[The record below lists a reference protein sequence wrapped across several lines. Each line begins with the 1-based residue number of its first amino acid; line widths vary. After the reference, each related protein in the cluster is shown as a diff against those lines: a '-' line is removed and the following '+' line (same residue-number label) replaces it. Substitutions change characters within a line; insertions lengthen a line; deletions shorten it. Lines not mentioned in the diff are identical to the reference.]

1 MANLDAPQGFTPTRH
16 LAGGVIRTNAYEIA
30 NGSGT
35 SIFTGDAVQ
44 LLTNGTITL
53 MANDTKPIGV
63 FAGCEYTDQSTGDV
77 KFLKVWTA
85 STTVKTNSAVKAYV
99 YDDPDITFSIQCDGT
114 FANTDVG
121 LNSNVTLT
129 AGNTAFGYSKQE
141 ITVSTF
147 AATNTLP
154 IRILRLIDEPSNV
167 VGANA
172 DVEVYINNHQLRA
185 NTAGI

>member
-1 MANLDAPQGFTPTRH
+1 MANLDAPQGFIPMRH
-16 LAGGVIRTNAYEIA
+16 MSGGVIRTNAYEIA

-35 SIFTGDAVQ
+35 SIFSGDLVQ

-53 MANDTKPIGV
+53 MANDTKPIGA
-63 FAGCEYTDQSTGDV
+63 FYGCGYTDQATGDV

-85 STTVKTNSAVKAYV
+85 STTVKTNSSVIAYV
-99 YDDPDITFSIQCDGT
+99 YDDPDITFKVQCDGT

-129 AGNTAFGYSKQE
+129 AGNTEFGYSKQE

-147 AATNTLP
+147 AVTATLP
-154 IRILRLIDEPSNV
+154 IRILRLIDEPSNA
-167 VGANA
+167 VGAA
-172 DVEVYINNHQLRA
+172 AKVEVFINNHQLRA
-185 NTAGI
+185 NSAGI

>member
-1 MANLDAPQGFTPTRH
+1 MANLDAPQGFTPVRH
-16 LAGGVIRTNAYEIA
+16 IAGGVIRTNAYEIA

-53 MANDTKPIGV
+53 MANNTKPIGV
-63 FAGCEYTDQSTGDV
+63 FAGCEYTDQATGDV

-121 LNSNVTLT
+121 LNANVLLT
-129 AGNTAFGYSKQE
+129 AGNTDFGYSKQE
-141 ITVSTF
+141 LTVSTF
-147 AATNTLP
+147 AVTATLP
-154 IRILRLIDEPSNV
+154 MRILRLIDEPSNA

-172 DVEVYINNHQLRA
+172 KVEVYINNHLLRA

>member
-99 YDDPDITFSIQCDGT
+99 YDDPDITFSVQCDGT

-129 AGNTAFGYSKQE
+129 AGNTEFGYSKQE
-141 ITVSTF
+141 LTVSTF
-147 AATNTLP
+147 AATATLP
-154 IRILRLIDEPSNV
+154 MRILRLIDEPSNA
-167 VGANA
+167 VGAA
-172 DVEVYINNHQLRA
+172 AKVEVFINNHQLRA
-185 NTAGI
+185 NSAGI

>member
-53 MANDTKPIGV
+53 MANDTKPVGV
-63 FAGCEYTDQSTGDV
+63 FAGCEYTDQATGDV

-99 YDDPDITFSIQCDGT
+99 YDDPDIIFSIQCDGT
-114 FANTDVG
+114 FANADVG

-129 AGNTAFGYSKQE
+129 AGNTDFGYSKQE

-147 AATNTLP
+147 AVTATLP
-154 IRILRLIDEPSNV
+154 IRILRLIDEPGNV
-167 VGANA
+167 VGAA
-172 DVEVYINNHQLRA
+172 SKVEVYINNHQLRA

>member
-1 MANLDAPQGFTPTRH
+1 MAN
-16 LAGGVIRTNAYEIA
+16 N
-30 NGSGT
+30 
-35 SIFTGDAVQ
+35 
-44 LLTNGTITL
+44 
-53 MANDTKPIGV
+53 TKPIGV
-63 FAGCEYTDQSTGDV
+63 FAGCEYTDQATGDV

-85 STTVKTNSAVKAYV
+85 STTVATNSAVKAYV

-147 AATNTLP
+147 AVTATLP
-154 IRILRLIDEPSNV
+154 MRILRLIDEPSNA
-167 VGANA
+167 VGAA
-172 DVEVYINNHQLRA
+172 AKVEVYINNHQLRA

>member
-1 MANLDAPQGFTPTRH
+1 MANLDAPQGFTPVRH
-16 LAGGVIRTNAYEIA
+16 MSGGVIRTNAYEIA

-35 SIFTGDAVQ
+35 SIFTGDADQ

-63 FAGCEYTDQSTGDV
+63 FSGCEYTDQATGDV

-85 STTVKTNSAVKAYV
+85 STTVKTNSSVKAWV
-99 YDDPDITFSIQCDGT
+99 YDDPDITFNVHCDGT
-114 FANTDVG
+114 FAKRDVG
-121 LNSNVTLT
+121 LYSNVTLT
-129 AGNTAFGYSKQE
+129 AGNTDFGYSKQE

-147 AATNTLP
+147 ATTNTLP
-154 IRILRLIDEPSNV
+154 IRILRLINEPGNA

-172 DVEVYINNHQLRA
+172 SVEVYINNHQLRA

>member
-1 MANLDAPQGFTPTRH
+1 MANLDAPQGFTPVRH
-16 LAGGVIRTNAYEIA
+16 MSGGVIRTNAYEIA

-35 SIFTGDAVQ
+35 SIFSGDAVQ

-63 FAGCEYTDQSTGDV
+63 FAGCEYTDQATGDV

-85 STTVKTNSAVKAYV
+85 SSTVATNSAVKAYV
-99 YDDPDITFSIQCDGT
+99 FDDPDITFSIQCDGT

-147 AATNTLP
+147 AVTATLP
-154 IRILRLIDEPSNV
+154 IRILRLIDEPNNA
-167 VGANA
+167 VGADA
-172 DVEVYINNHQLRA
+172 KVEVYINTHQLRA

>member
-1 MANLDAPQGFTPTRH
+1 MANLDAPQGFTPVRH
-16 LAGGVIRTNAYEIA
+16 MSGGVIRTNAYEIA

-53 MANDTKPIGV
+53 MANNTKPVGV
-63 FAGCEYTDQSTGDV
+63 FAGCEYTDQATGDV

-129 AGNTAFGYSKQE
+129 AGNTEFGYSKQE

-147 AATNTLP
+147 AVTATLP
-154 IRILRLIDEPSNV
+154 IRILRLIDEPKQCS
-167 VGANA
+167 GS
-172 DVEVYINNHQLRA
+172 
-185 NTAGI
+185 

>member
-16 LAGGVIRTNAYEIA
+16 LAGGVIRTNEYEIA

-35 SIFTGDAVQ
+35 SIFFGDAVQ

-77 KFLKVWTA
+77 KFLQVWTA

-99 YDDPDITFSIQCDGT
+99 YDDPDIIFSIQCDGT

-129 AGNTAFGYSKQE
+129 PGNTDFGYTKQE

-147 AATNTLP
+147 ATTNTLP
-154 IRILRLIDEPSNV
+154 IRILRLINEPGNA

-172 DVEVYINNHQLRA
+172 SVEVYINNHQLRA

>member
-1 MANLDAPQGFTPTRH
+1 MANLDAPQGFTPVRH
-16 LAGGVIRTNAYEIA
+16 IAGGVIRTNAYEIA

-53 MANDTKPIGV
+53 MANNTKPIGV
-63 FAGCEYTDQSTGDV
+63 FAGCEYTDQATGDV

-85 STTVKTNSAVKAYV
+85 STTVATNSAVKAYV
-99 YDDPDITFSIQCDGT
+99 YDDPDITFSIQTDGT
-114 FANTDVG
+114 FANAQVG

-141 ITVSTF
+141 LTSTTVAVT
-147 AATNTLP
+147 ATLP
-154 IRILRLIDEPSNV
+154 IRILRLIDEPSNA

-172 DVEVYINNHQLRA
+172 KVEVYINNHQLRA
-185 NTAGI
+185 NSAGI

>member
-1 MANLDAPQGFTPTRH
+1 MANLDAPQGFTPVRH
-16 LAGGVIRTNAYEIA
+16 MSGGVIRTNAYEIA

-63 FAGCEYTDQSTGDV
+63 FAGCEYTDQATGDV

-85 STTVKTNSAVKAYV
+85 STTVATNSAVKAYV

-147 AATNTLP
+147 AVTATLP
-154 IRILRLIDEPSNV
+154 IRILRLIDEPNNA
-167 VGANA
+167 VGADA
-172 DVEVYINNHQLRA
+172 KVEVYINNHQLRA

>member
-1 MANLDAPQGFTPTRH
+1 MANLDAPQGFTPVRH
-16 LAGGVIRTNAYEIA
+16 IAGGVIRTNAYEIA

-35 SIFTGDAVQ
+35 SIFSGDGVQ

-85 STTVKTNSAVKAYV
+85 STTVATNSAVKAYV

-129 AGNTAFGYSKQE
+129 AGNTEFGYSKQE

-147 AATNTLP
+147 AVTNTLP
-154 IRILRLIDEPSNV
+154 IRILRLIDEPSNAG
-167 VGANA
+167 GAA
-172 DVEVYINNHQLRA
+172 SKVEVYINNHQLRA
-185 NTAGI
+185 NSAGI